1 MPFPAPPVASD
12 HSLFALCCLTNSV
25 IGLTYLSCRAV
36 EKNPSYLTSSA
47 ERQAEVIIVG
57 LFPAQLNAAGWQGID
72 ATDTGLASKIYHN
85 AAIASGG
92 DNIIGAIGGS
102 IEQGIA
108 KGQQRDFAERNA
120 AHLATL
126 QAAATSSRLTQEMDK
141 VVRNA
146 LAQTPLAAKLHPPYQ
161 AKMFV
166 NIVKSGYR
174 RVGLNAQEEVLLT
187 PFVEVDIVWMSVNPP
202 KIHLNS
208 RIERWAA
215 APHQHTAAD
224 FATQP
229 ALREAAFKANLD
241 AIGREVTRIVK
252 AKHGE

>member
-1 MPFPAPPVASD
+1 MLPLS
-12 HSLFALCCLTNSV
+12 SLRLAAFCRLTV
-25 IGLTYLSCRAV
+25 TAIGLFCLSSCAV
-36 EKNPSYLTSSA
+36 PRNPSHVPFTA
-47 ERQAEVIIVG
+47 EDKAALGNIE
-57 LFPAQLNAAGWQGID
+57 LSPAKLNAEAWQGID
-72 ATDTGLASKIYHN
+72 ATDTGVASKIYHN

-120 AHLATL
+120 AHLSAL
-126 QAAATSSRLTQEMDK
+126 QAAVTSSRLTQTLDQI
-141 VVRNA
+141 VRAA
-146 LAQTPLAAKLHPPYQ
+146 LAQTPLAAKLRPPYQ

-166 NIVKSGYR
+166 NLVKTGYR

-187 PFVEVDIVWMSVNPP
+187 PFVEVDIVWMSVDPP
-202 KIHLNS
+202 KVHLNS

-229 ALREAAFKANLD
+229 ALREAAFRANLD
-241 AIGREVTRIVK
+241 SIGGELARTVK
-252 AKHGE
+252 EKFGLY